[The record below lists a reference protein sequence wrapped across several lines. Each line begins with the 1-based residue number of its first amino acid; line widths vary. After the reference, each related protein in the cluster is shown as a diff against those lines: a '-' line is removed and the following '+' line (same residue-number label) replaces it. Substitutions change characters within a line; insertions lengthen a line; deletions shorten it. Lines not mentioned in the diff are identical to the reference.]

1 MSMYPELHREV
12 LPRLLNE
19 FEFKE
24 GKQGFLQQGRC
35 PSCGK
40 KELYTNYESPWVLRC
55 GRLNKCGEEL
65 HIKELFPELFS
76 SWSDRFPL
84 KTNPK
89 SGTVD
94 NPNVAADA
102 YLQHGRGFN
111 LTMINGWYS
120 QGSYYCGK
128 RDMGTAT
135 VKFALQN
142 GASWERFID
151 NPQRFGKQ
159 KANFVGSYQG
169 YWWQPPTIDSLDLT
183 NVKEL
188 WLTEGIFDAI
198 ALLQN
203 AVTAFAL
210 MSCNNFPD
218 KALELLDA
226 LLPTNMR
233 PTLVFAFDD
242 GKAGES
248 FTKKFVKRARELG
261 WKATAAQPPKGK
273 IKLDWNEL
281 HQRER
286 LTEKHLEEYR
296 YLGQLLIA
304 TSATQKALLMYNKKG
319 VQEFPFGFNNSLF
332 WFKLDLSRFNKA
344 YQQAE
349 DAALRDGEEL
359 TDEEIRERALQESG
373 SIQELA
379 KCFPQALYYQ
389 ENKLTDESWYYFR
402 VDFPHDSPS
411 VKNTFSGSQLS
422 SSAEFKKRLL
432 GMAPGAVF
440 NGQTP
445 QLDKLMSQQLYN
457 IKRVQTTDFIGYSRE
472 FECYIYN
479 EVAVKD
485 GRLYRLNEEDFFDIG
500 KLSIKTLSQSV
511 GVHLNPDFKQLNQEW
526 PRKLWQAFNAKG
538 FVALSFWFGSF
549 FAEQIRQEH
558 KSYPFLEVIGEPGTG
573 KSTLIEFMW
582 KLAGRADYEGFDP
595 SKSTL
600 AARARNFAQVSNMP
614 VVLIEGDRGD
624 GKDAKQKGF
633 DWDELKTAYNGRS
646 VRARGL
652 RNNGNETYEPPFRGA
667 IVIAQNAEVQ
677 ASEAVLQRIIHIHTD
692 RNGQTPATK
701 EAAEWMERV
710 SVDELSGFILKAAL
724 HEQQIMDCVNN
735 RCKHYEQWLSTFPDI
750 KNIRI
755 IKNHAQLCALVEAL
769 AIVADINQEQIEQT
783 QDMLRDMAVK
793 RQQAINADH
802 PMVQEFWDVIDFIDD
817 DNLPIL
823 NHSRDPKLYAI
834 NLNHFAEVAAERRQ
848 NAPPLTELKR
858 LLKSARNRKFIGV
871 RTINSGVN
879 ARHNETHPYAKRP
892 TSVKCWVFAKEN

>member
-84 KTNPK
+84 KTNPQ

-203 AVTAFAL
+203 AVAAFAL

-218 KALELLDA
+218 KALEQLDA

-261 WKATAAQPPKGK
+261 WKASAAQPPKGK

-472 FECYIYN
+472 FECYVYN

-755 IKNHAQLCALVEAL
+755 IKNHAQL
-769 AIVADINQEQIEQT
+769 
-783 QDMLRDMAVK
+783 
-793 RQQAINADH
+793 
-802 PMVQEFWDVIDFIDD
+802 
-817 DNLPIL
+817 
-823 NHSRDPKLYAI
+823 
-834 NLNHFAEVAAERRQ
+834 
-848 NAPPLTELKR
+848 
-858 LLKSARNRKFIGV
+858 
-871 RTINSGVN
+871 
-879 ARHNETHPYAKRP
+879 
-892 TSVKCWVFAKEN
+892 

>member
-40 KELYTNYESPWVLRC
+40 KELYTNAENPWVLRC

-65 HIKELFPELFS
+65 HIKDLFPDLFA
-76 SWSDRFPL
+76 SWSDRFPS
-84 KTNPK
+84 KNNPQT
-89 SGTVD
+89 GTVE
-94 NPNVAADA
+94 NPNAAADA
-102 YLQHGRGFN
+102 YMQHGRGFDVT
-111 LTMINGWYS
+111 LIDDWYS

-128 RDMGTAT
+128 RDIGTAT
-135 VKFALQN
+135 VKFALPN

-151 NPQRFGKQ
+151 NPQRFGKM

-169 YWWQPPTIDSLDLT
+169 QWWQPPNLKVMDLAT
-183 NVKEL
+183 VKEL
-188 WLTEGIFDAI
+188 WLTEGVFDAI

-203 AVTAFAL
+203 NVTAFAL

-218 KALELLDA
+218 KALEQLEA
-226 LLPTNMR
+226 QLPSSSR
-233 PTLVFAFDD
+233 PTLIFALDE
-242 GKAGES
+242 GKAGER
-248 FTKKFVKRARELG
+248 FTKKFVKRAQELG

-273 IKLDWNEL
+273 VKLDWNEL

-286 LTEKHLEEYR
+286 LSDKNLDEYR
-296 YLGQLLIA
+296 HLGQLLIA
-304 TSATQKALLMYNKKG
+304 TSATQKALLMYSKKG

-332 WFKLDLSRFNKA
+332 WFKLDLGRFNKA

-349 DAALRDGEEL
+349 DAAMRDGEEL
-359 TDEEIRERALQESG
+359 TDDEIRERALQESG

-472 FECYIYN
+472 YACYVYN
-479 EVAVKD
+479 EVAIKD

-511 GVHLNPDFKQLNQEW
+511 GVHLNPDLKKLSNEW
-526 PRKLWQAFNAKG
+526 PRRLWQAFNAKG

-677 ASEAVLQRIIHIHTD
+677 ASEAVLQRIIHLHTD
-692 RNGQTPATK
+692 RSGQTPKTK

-710 SVDELSGFILKAAL
+710 SVDDLSGFILKAAM
-724 HEQQIMDCVNN
+724 HEREIMATVNG
-735 RCKHYEQWLSTFPDI
+735 RCKYYEQWLSTCPDI

-755 IKNHAQLCALVEAL
+755 IKNHAQLCALIEAL
-769 AIVADINQEQIEQT
+769 AIVADITPEQIEQT
-783 QDMLRDMAVK
+783 QYMLRAMAVK

-817 DNLPIL
+817 NNLPVL

-848 NAPPLTELKR
+848 NSPPLADLKR
-858 LLKSARNRKFIGV
+858 LLKSARNRKFIDV
-871 RTINSGVN
+871 RTINSGIN
-879 ARHNETHPYAKRP
+879 ARHNESNPYSKRP
-892 TSVKCWVFAKEN
+892 TSVKCWVFAKEA